1 MTSKTTTA
9 GAKPSARSAFETATG
24 KSTKAP
30 AALSAKPSVGKA
42 TRRSANESAKPLV
55 RAAPK
60 RSRKE
65 TARAL
70 VAILMGSS
78 SDLDVMGEGAKVL
91 EELGIAHEVV
101 VTSAH
106 RSPLE
111 TARYAESA
119 RDRGLQVLIVGAGLA
134 AHLAGAVAAHTTL
147 PVLGVPLESGPLR
160 GMDALL
166 ATVQMPAGVP
176 VGTLAIGTAGARNAA
191 LLAAQILALSDSRLA
206 RALKDRKA
214 AMTTAVGGLL
224 RRFPEGK

>member
-1 MTSKTTTA
+1 MTSKPTKPTTKRS
-9 GAKPSARSAFETATG
+9 AKPAARSSARSD
-24 KSTKAP
+24 
-30 AALSAKPSVGKA
+30 V
-42 TRRSANESAKPLV
+42 KPLV
-55 RAAPK
+55 A
-60 RSRKE
+60 
-65 TARAL
+65 
-70 VAILMGSS
+70 VLMGSA
-78 SDLDVMGEGAKVL
+78 SDLDVMGESAKVL

-111 TARYAESA
+111 TAQYAKAA

-176 VGTLAIGTAGARNAA
+176 VGTLAIGATGARNAA
-191 LLAAQILALSDSRLA
+191 LLAVQILALSDPRLA
-206 RALKDRKA
+206 RALLDRKA
-214 AMTTAVGGLL
+214 KMAAAVPGLV
-224 RRFPEGK
+224 RRFPEDR